1 MHITKETQNIRFIV
15 NIQLVVDWHFHI
27 FPLRVVAP
35 KRVKLEEAQKALQEK
50 RASLATAQAK
60 LLELNLCLDCLQKG
74 YEEKLQQKEE
84 MKKKVGNVS

>member
-1 MHITKETQNIRFIV
+1 MQITKDTKNIRFIV

-27 FPLRVVAP
+27 FPFRVVAP

-50 RASLATAQAK
+50 RISLATAQAK
-60 LLELNLCLDCLQKG
+60 LLELNLCLDRLQKG

-84 MKKKVGNVS
+84 LKKKVGNVS

>member
-1 MHITKETQNIRFIV
+1 MQITEDSKNIRFIF
-15 NIQLVVDWHFHI
+15 NIQLVVAWHFHI
-27 FPLRVVAP
+27 FLFRVVAP

-60 LLELNLCLDCLQKG
+60 LLELNLCLDRLQKG

-84 MKKKVGNVS
+84 LKEKVGNVS